1 MNSRHRTILGAL
13 CAGALMFSGC
23 THTSESWH
31 YEHIMSKS
39 NTPMIDKAE
48 FGKTPE
54 GESVQIFTLVNRNG
68 LKAKITNYGGIVTEL
83 HVPDR
88 QGQLG
93 DIVLGFDTLE
103 DYLKGHPFFG
113 AATGRYANRI
123 GNARFTLNGV
133 EYKLAANNGPN
144 SLHGGIKGIDK
155 KVWD

>member
-23 THTSESWH
+23 THTSESWQ

-39 NTPMIDKAE
+39 TIPMIEKAE

-88 QGQLG
+88 QGRPG
-93 DIVLGFDTLE
+93 KPME
-103 DYLKGHPFFG
+103 DSTTISISVPY
-113 AATGRYANRI
+113 TGM
-123 GNARFTLNGV
+123 LV
-133 EYKLAANNGPN
+133 HKPPN
-144 SLHGGIKGIDK
+144 SPRSR
-155 KVWD
+155 VCRRS